1 MRFVLAIVSFVVA
14 ALLIGF
20 GVAQRTVLAGPETFT
35 ATAELG
41 AEAPLAV
48 IDGAALNSHTG
59 RQALSVTGEGT
70 VFAAYGRTSDVEA
83 WVGDAAHYEITADPD
98 TGEFVSELV
107 EGAETTVP
115 NPFGSDL
122 WLADYQAE
130 RVVNFAVNVPDD
142 VSVIVASDGTA
153 PVPSNLSVTWPV
165 DNSQPW
171 SGPLIIG
178 GALMALLG
186 LAFLVW
192 AILHL
197 RRSRGP
203 RRSQPKQPRMPKPPR
218 QRSIKPKS
226 NGEAPTNARGR
237 RASRPMIAVVPLVA
251 GALVLSGCSAG
262 AWPEFLGGSTPVAE
276 PSAESTAPADEDLPP
291 TAVTEAQAKRI
302 VSDVGVT
309 VADADANLS
318 ADVAGTRL
326 AGPALEL
333 RAANYK
339 ARAVDGTLPAVSP
352 AVADY
357 PLQLTLP
364 QQTDTWPRTVFAV
377 TQAADA
383 NPDDDLVPSPVGMVL
398 IQADP
403 RSQYKAHYVVTLTQT
418 VPEVAPTSIGA
429 ARLPIDSKLLSSA
442 PSEVGP
448 AYADVLL
455 NGDQSASFGLFDTEN
470 DALLGQVGKAY
481 KDAKKAAVPATA
493 ALTFTNAAGTG
504 ETVVMA
510 TNDLGALVAVNINEV
525 EEIKPTQAGA
535 AVDSAGAV
543 RALSGKPQS
552 TKGFTATY
560 AYQLLFHVPPVSQQG
575 EQQIALLG
583 YSEGLI
589 SASEVP

>member
-48 IDGAALNSHTG
+48 IDGEALNAHSG
-59 RQALSVTGEGT
+59 RQALSVSGEGI
-70 VFAAYGRTSDVEA
+70 VFAAYGRTSDVKA
-83 WVGDAAHYEITADPD
+83 WVGDAAHYEITANPE

-107 EGAETTVP
+107 EGTEATVP

-122 WLADYQAE
+122 WLADFQAE
-130 RVVNFAVNVPDD
+130 GAVNFAVNVPED
-142 VSVIVASDGTA
+142 VSIIVASDGTA
-153 PVPSNLSVTWPV
+153 PVPGDVSVTWPV

-171 SGPLIIG
+171 SGPLIVA

-186 LAFLVW
+186 LAFLTW

-203 RRSQPKQPRMPKPPR
+203 RRTQPKQPRMPKPPR
-218 QRSIKPKS
+218 QRSVKPKS
-226 NGEAPTNARGR
+226 NGGAPTNARGR
-237 RASRPMIAVVPLVA
+237 RASRPMIAVVPVIA
-251 GALVLSGCSAG
+251 SALLLGGCSAG
-262 AWPEFLGGSTPVAE
+262 SSPESGGGAPVSE
-276 PSAESTAPADEDLPP
+276 PSAASTAPAGEDLPP

-302 VSDVGVT
+302 VSSVGTTVT
-309 VADADANLS
+309 DADANLS
-318 ADVAGTRL
+318 ADVAATRL

-339 ARAVDGTLPAVSP
+339 ARSVDGALPAVSP
-352 AVADY
+352 VVGDN

-364 QQTDTWPRTVFAV
+364 QQTDIWPRTVIAV

-383 NPDDDLVPSPVGMVL
+383 DPADDVVPSPVGMVL
-398 IQADP
+398 IQDDA
-403 RSQYKAHYVVTLTQT
+403 RSQYKAHYAVTLTQT
-418 VPEVAPTSIGA
+418 VPEVAPASIGT
-429 ARLPIDSKLLSSA
+429 ARLPVDNKLLSIA

-455 NGDQSASFGLFDTEN
+455 NGDQSASYGLFDTEN
-470 DALLGQVGKAY
+470 DPLLGQVGKAY
-481 KDAKKAAVPATA
+481 KDAKRAEVPTTA

-510 TNDLGALVAVNINEV
+510 TNDLGALVAVNMTEI

-575 EQQIALLG
+575 EQPIALLG